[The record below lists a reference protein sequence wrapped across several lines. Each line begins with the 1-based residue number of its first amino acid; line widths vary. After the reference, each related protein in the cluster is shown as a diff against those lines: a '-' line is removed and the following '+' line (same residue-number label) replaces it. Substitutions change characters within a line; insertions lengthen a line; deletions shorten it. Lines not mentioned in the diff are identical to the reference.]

1 MDRVMYRT
9 DVRGVRWTVVRSGA
23 HSSFQ
28 IRRNGEPIDAA
39 DTYDEALAN
48 LRKRTRRT
56 RADGAR

>member
-9 DVRGVRWTVVRSGA
+9 DVRGVRWTVVRSKA
-23 HSSFQ
+23 HGSFE
-28 IRRNGEPIDAA
+28 IRRNDEPIDAA

-56 RADGAR
+56 RAGGAR